1 MANTHS
7 ATFHDV
13 PVAGQVMS
21 QSPARTAYGILH
33 FTFTVAP
40 IVAGL
45 DKFFHLLANWDM
57 YLAPWI
63 AGILPMSAHAFMML
77 VGAIEIIAGLI
88 VAFRPKVG
96 AWIVCAWLF
105 GIIINLVTYPG
116 FFDIALR
123 DLGLCLAAAALGVL
137 SREWDR

>member
-40 IVAGL
+40 IAGL
-45 DKFFHLLANWDM
+45 DKFFHLLAKWDM

-63 AGILPMSAHAFMML
+63 GGILPLS
-77 VGAIEIIAGLI
+77 
-88 VAFRPKVG
+88 
-96 AWIVCAWLF
+96 
-105 GIIINLVTYPG
+105 
-116 FFDIALR
+116 
-123 DLGLCLAAAALGVL
+123 AAALGVL